1 MIKILN
7 NDIKKYKIT
16 FASFPSIP
24 APIRDVQ
31 EKQVSGRD
39 GCLIIDKGTYR
50 NIEITIN
57 GHAECERSDLID
69 YFGFKGELTFDD
81 SDEFFWKYRVINID
95 TKQILDNGE
104 LLEFNATLKL
114 EPFKYLIKGKEK
126 QTAKDEITLKNKYNT
141 NAYPYIKVIAK
152 GNVKIYLNG
161 RQVLEIKDVK
171 DYVEIDCDKDMIFR
185 EYQSYDENSSGDTF
199 FLSRNSSTTI
209 RIEGATSFEIT
220 PNWRT
225 I

>member
-7 NDIKKYKIT
+7 KDIKKYKIT
-16 FASFPSIP
+16 FASFPNIP
-24 APIRDVQ
+24 VPIRDVQ

-39 GCLIIDKGTYR
+39 GILIIDKGTYR
-50 NIEITIN
+50 NIEITLN

-69 YFGFKGELTFDD
+69 YFGFQGELTFDD

-95 TKQILDNGE
+95 AKQILDKGQ
-104 LLEFNATLKL
+104 LQEFNATLKL
-114 EPFKYLIKGKEK
+114 DPFKYLIKGKEK
-126 QTAKDEITLKNKYNT
+126 QTAKNEITLKNKYNT
-141 NAYPYIKVIAK
+141 IAYPYIKVVAK
-152 GNVKIYLNG
+152 GDVKIYLNS

-199 FLSRNSSTTI
+199 FLPGNSSTTI
-209 RIEGATSFEIT
+209 KIEGATRFEIT